1 MLVCNMN
8 CNQIQASLFPL
19 HDSTQDAFKQMYKRA
34 VDPGVQTY
42 FMLGSINVCKSKL
55 RHGKISVACVF
66 VFFLHSSV
74 HIYMQQ
80 SSFHCRHL
88 TICILSL
95 PAPQTFKELL
105 KLSSTCTFP
114 VCLYGRQSEMSSF
127 RRGSSALIGENN
139 VIFFQMKKKKKS
151 ESCYAVDSVHPL
163 CPST

>member
-1 MLVCNMN
+1 
-8 CNQIQASLFPL
+8 
-19 HDSTQDAFKQMYKRA
+19 MYKRGI
-34 VDPGVQTY
+34 DPGVQTY
-42 FMLGSINVCKSKL
+42 FMLGSINICKSKP
-55 RHGKISVACVF
+55 RHGKISVARVF

-95 PAPQTFKELL
+95 PTPQTFKELL

-127 RRGSSALIGENN
+127 RRGSSALIGANN
-139 VIFFQMKKKKKS
+139 AIYIFFWMKKKNQR
-151 ESCYAVDSVHPL
+151 AVML
-163 CPST
+163 STVSTRCVQALKRFLFSTLQSL